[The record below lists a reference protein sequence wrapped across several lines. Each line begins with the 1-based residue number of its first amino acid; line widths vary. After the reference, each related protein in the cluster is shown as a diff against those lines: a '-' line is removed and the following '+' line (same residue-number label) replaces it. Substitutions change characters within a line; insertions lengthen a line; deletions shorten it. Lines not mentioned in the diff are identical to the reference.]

1 MNIKTISEKYRQ
13 SSRTAGAKPF
23 NLLVIDD
30 DITAS
35 FIIFEAFSKVM
46 GHNVYCSNN
55 GKDGIEMFKNN
66 KFDLIITDIHMPE
79 MDGYET
85 ARQIRKIDK
94 KIPIIALTGSPDADL
109 SEKVKKSHI
118 NAFVLKP
125 YNFFSLALSIYSMIE
140 NSAGI

>member
-1 MNIKTISEKYRQ
+1 MNIKTIGEKYRQ
-13 SSRTAGAKPF
+13 SNRAADAKPF

-66 KFDLIITDIHMPE
+66 KFDLIITDINMPE

-85 ARQIRKIDK
+85 ARQIRKYDK

-109 SEKVKKSHI
+109 SDKVKKNFM

-125 YNFFSLALSIYSMIE
+125 YNIFSLALLINSLIE
-140 NSAGI
+140 NSADI